1 MCGILGLR
9 ATNGDGEAVALRMLA
24 TLAHRGPD
32 GLSVRALD
40 EGRWVLGHARLAI
53 IDLSPAGAQP
63 MCGETGAD
71 CWITYNGE
79 IYNHRALR
87 AELERAGH
95 VFRSHSD
102 TEVLL
107 AAYREW
113 GAGMLDRLDGI
124 FAFALWDGPRRRL
137 WLVRDPLGVK
147 PLYYTRDPRRFAFA
161 SEPKAL
167 LAFLGAAP
175 TPDRASLNDYLTFGY
190 VPGERTAFAE
200 IAKLR
205 GGHML
210 WWEDERVRVERYWEA
225 GAFAGDADDAD
236 GLVEHTRAQLDRACT
251 DQLESDVPVG
261 LLVSGGLDSSA
272 VASAVAR
279 ERPASTGFVIG
290 FDAPAYD
297 ERRYAQVIASAC
309 GLRLEERVVGA
320 EATPALL
327 DRFDTAHDEPFADS
341 SSLPCLSLFEL
352 VRGAAYKVVLG
363 GDGGDELFSG
373 YRRYDAFERHEG
385 RSQAAWPMKVSGAR
399 GLAQAVRIAL
409 RPARYRRPA
418 WRTYFDAIRQ
428 FTFEDQTA
436 LLQPDWRPRGEEDLA
451 WPFATY
457 WDRHLDGPKAAQLFD
472 VRTYLQEDILTKVDR
487 TAMHWGVEARV
498 PLLARSMVEF
508 ALGVS
513 TRVHRAGGAR
523 KQLLKRALD
532 GRVPAELLS
541 SRKKG
546 FGLPLENTVGARLR
560 EWSRDAGSLAIVRDG
575 VIAAGALQALHGDLD
590 KMWSLYALDR
600 WWRRWIRGTA

>member
-175 TPDRASLNDYLTFGY
+175 TPDRASLNDYLSFGY

-236 GLVEHTRAQLDRACT
+236 GLVERTRVQLDRACT

-261 LLVSGGLDSSA
+261 LLVRGGLDSSA

-279 ERPASTGFVIG
+279 
-290 FDAPAYD
+290 
-297 ERRYAQVIASAC
+297 
-309 GLRLEERVVGA
+309 
-320 EATPALL
+320 
-327 DRFDTAHDEPFADS
+327 
-341 SSLPCLSLFEL
+341 
-352 VRGAAYKVVLG
+352 
-363 GDGGDELFSG
+363 
-373 YRRYDAFERHEG
+373 
-385 RSQAAWPMKVSGAR
+385 
-399 GLAQAVRIAL
+399 
-409 RPARYRRPA
+409 
-418 WRTYFDAIRQ
+418 
-428 FTFEDQTA
+428 
-436 LLQPDWRPRGEEDLA
+436 
-451 WPFATY
+451 
-457 WDRHLDGPKAAQLFD
+457 
-472 VRTYLQEDILTKVDR
+472 
-487 TAMHWGVEARV
+487 
-498 PLLARSMVEF
+498 
-508 ALGVS
+508 
-513 TRVHRAGGAR
+513 
-523 KQLLKRALD
+523 
-532 GRVPAELLS
+532 
-541 SRKKG
+541 
-546 FGLPLENTVGARLR
+546 
-560 EWSRDAGSLAIVRDG
+560 
-575 VIAAGALQALHGDLD
+575 
-590 KMWSLYALDR
+590 
-600 WWRRWIRGTA
+600 